1 MTIID
6 KDDCLTLNRVTLLL
20 TIDEAKSLQ
29 SQLGELI
36 SKPKIRDVHIGNMN
50 SDGEISV
57 AIYTETSISRY
68 DEPPHIV
75 YEKETTASQ
84 RDTRG
89 DENNPLSSPL
99 LTPPSPSLPKR
110 GIRGGVGDKG
120 ELRVTLG
127 MGEFSWKK

>member
-36 SKPKIRDVHIGNMN
+36 SKPMIRDVHIGNMK
-50 SDGEISV
+50 SEGEISV

-68 DEPPHIV
+68 D
-75 YEKETTASQ
+75 
-84 RDTRG
+84 
-89 DENNPLSSPL
+89 
-99 LTPPSPSLPKR
+99 
-110 GIRGGVGDKG
+110 
-120 ELRVTLG
+120 
-127 MGEFSWKK
+127 